1 MKERACAWWG
11 TFRRFLVGLAPD
23 SLDCLNGLSLGRQGE
38 DLAVRALKKKDYRI
52 LAIRERSRLGEIDIV
67 ARDGKVLVFVEVK
80 TRRGHRFGTPLE
92 AVDHRKQKKLTRLAL
107 AYAVRR
113 GWSES
118 PIRFDVVGVEFL
130 PDQRPRVRIYRN
142 AFDGQS

>member
-1 MKERACAWWG
+1 MKERVRAWWG
-11 TFRRFLVGLAPD
+11 TFCRFLAGLPPHSFD
-23 SLDCLNGLSLGRQGE
+23 SFDSSWLGRQGE
-38 DLAVRALKKKDYRI
+38 DLAVQALKKKDYRI
-52 LAIRERSRLGEIDIV
+52 LARRERSRLGEIDIV

-107 AYAVRR
+107 AYAARR

-130 PDQRPRVRIYRN
+130 PDQRPRVRIYQN
-142 AFDGQS
+142 AFDGQG

>member
-1 MKERACAWWG
+1 VKERARAWWNE
-11 TFRRFLVGLAPD
+11 FRLFLGGQPSGSPD
-23 SLDCLNGLSLGRQGE
+23 SLSLGRRGE

-52 LAIRERSRLGEIDIV
+52 LARRERSRLGEIDIV

-80 TRRGHRFGTPLE
+80 TRRGHRFGAPIE

-107 AYAVRR
+107 AYAARR

-118 PIRFDVVGVEFL
+118 PMRFDVVGVEF
-130 PDQRPRVRIYRN
+130 PADRRPQVRIYQN

>member
-1 MKERACAWWG
+1 MKR
-11 TFRRFLVGLAPD
+11 
-23 SLDCLNGLSLGRQGE
+23 
-38 DLAVRALKKKDYRI
+38 KDYRI
-52 LAIRERSRLGEIDIV
+52 LGRRVRSRLGEIDVV

-107 AYAVRR
+107 AYAARR

-130 PDQRPRVRIYRN
+130 PGQRPRVRIYRN
-142 AFDGQS
+142 AFDGQG

>member
-1 MKERACAWWG
+1 MKERARAWWG
-11 TFRRFLVGLAPD
+11 TFCRFLAGLPPHSFD
-23 SLDCLNGLSLGRQGE
+23 SFDSSWLGRQGE
-38 DLAVRALKKKDYRI
+38 DLAVQALKKKDYRI
-52 LAIRERSRLGEIDIV
+52 LARRERSRLGEIDIV

-107 AYAVRR
+107 AYAARR

-130 PDQRPRVRIYRN
+130 PDQRPRVRIYQN
-142 AFDGQS
+142 AFDGKG

>member
-1 MKERACAWWG
+1 MKERARAWWG
-11 TFRRFLVGLAPD
+11 TFCRFLAGLPPHSFD
-23 SLDCLNGLSLGRQGE
+23 SFDSSWLGRQGE
-38 DLAVRALKKKDYRI
+38 DLAVQALKKKDYRI
-52 LAIRERSRLGEIDIV
+52 LARRERSRLGEIDIV

-92 AVDHRKQKKLTRLAL
+92 AVDHRKQRKLTRLAL
-107 AYAVRR
+107 AYAARR

-130 PDQRPRVRIYRN
+130 PDRRPQVRIYRD
-142 AFDGQS
+142 AFDGQG

>member
-1 MKERACAWWG
+1 MNEWVRRWWDK
-11 TFRRFLVGLAPD
+11 FRPFLFGRPAD
-23 SLDCLNGLSLGRQGE
+23 SLSLGRRGE

-52 LAIRERSRLGEIDIV
+52 LARRERSRLGEIDIV

-80 TRRGHRFGTPLE
+80 TRSGHRFGTPIE
-92 AVDHRKQKKLTRLAL
+92 AVDYRKQKKLTRLAL
-107 AYAVRR
+107 AYAARR

-118 PIRFDVVGVEFL
+118 PIRFDVVGIEF
-130 PDQRPRVRIYRN
+130 PADRTPEVSIYQD